1 MNCSKQLL
9 LYLATIYGSYRD
21 NVVLQ
26 EKTIFMY
33 KSKAKMFNLTGKNFH
48 FNLGLRQLDH
58 LGITNTYSC
67 ITRRSSPM
75 QEVLRVG
82 TKYYVRGRGREIK
95 EGGDVGCWFLKHA
108 GSGIFLNVSG
118 MMNTSRKEVWTQHKE
133 LFNNLTLR
141 EVSSDLMW
149 CRVASKLNVQGF
161 IFGHEIVKCNCGPKF
176 STSCVQGLKKGWSGS
191 KDCNCNASKEYL
203 SCA

>member
-82 TKYYVRGRGREIK
+82 TKYYVRGRGREIQ
-95 EGGDVGCWFLKHA
+95 EGGGRWVLVFETR
-108 GSGIFLNVSG
+108 GIWNF
-118 MMNTSRKEVWTQHKE
+118 
-133 LFNNLTLR
+133 
-141 EVSSDLMW
+141 
-149 CRVASKLNVQGF
+149 SKCKWHDEYFAQRSMDTAQRAVQ
-161 IFGHEIVKCNCGPKF
+161 
-176 STSCVQGLKKGWSGS
+176 
-191 KDCNCNASKEYL
+191 
-203 SCA
+203 